1 MEYQHKFKD
10 MPTADTLCCKSH
22 EHLGGG
28 GGGGGAQLVEHP
40 PSGKEVTGS
49 ISTVAA
55 CSLLVVSVSV

>member
-1 MEYQHKFKD
+1 

-22 EHLGGG
+22 EHLVGGG
-28 GGGGGAQLVEHP
+28 GGGVAQLVEHP